1 MDITST
7 LLDDYVVI
15 NNLEEFK
22 IQLRVQ
28 QSYCNEVQI
37 EMKRVQDKLI
47 KREKKYR
54 RLKTENEQLHKRI
67 IELERDVINTKDFFQ
82 RYMML
87 SAAPSLNPI
96 QSHNCIQ
103 MISMSAPTP
112 IAEQS
117 SVISTTGHHQPSN
130 LVVSNSTLTT
140 NPVSNPRPINIGMHS
155 VINELKNKFNNKS

>member
-1 MDITST
+1 MSTTST

-37 EMKRVQDKLI
+37 EMKRIQTKLI
-47 KREKKYR
+47 KKEKKYR
-54 RLKTENEQLHKRI
+54 RIKTENEQLQKRI

-87 SAAPSLNPI
+87 STAPTTNPI

-112 IAEQS
+112 ITEQS
-117 SVISTTGHHQPSN
+117 NVPSN
-130 LVVSNSTLTT
+130 PIVSHPTITT

-155 VINELKNKFNNKS
+155 VINELKNKFNNTS

>member
-1 MDITST
+1 MDTTST

-37 EMKRVQDKLI
+37 EMKRIQTKLI
-47 KREKKYR
+47 KKEKKYR
-54 RLKTENEQLHKRI
+54 RIKTENEQLQKRI
-67 IELERDVINTKDFFQ
+67 IELERDLINSKDFFQ

-87 SAAPSLNPI
+87 STAPTTNPI

-112 IAEQS
+112 IVETPHI
-117 SVISTTGHHQPSN
+117 ISNP
-130 LVVSNSTLTT
+130 VVSHPTITT
-140 NPVSNPRPINIGMHS
+140 NSVSNPRPINIGMHS
-155 VINELKNKFNNKS
+155 VINELKNKFNNAS

>member
-37 EMKRVQDKLI
+37 EMKRIQDKLI

-54 RLKTENEQLHKRI
+54 KLKVEKEQLHKRI

-87 SAAPSLNPI
+87 SAAPTNPI

-103 MISMSAPTP
+103 MISMPAPTSMNEQFNTVSASVVSAP
-112 IAEQS
+112 
-117 SVISTTGHHQPSN
+117 ISTPS
-130 LVVSNSTLTT
+130 SIH
-140 NPVSNPRPINIGMHS
+140 NPKPINIGMHS
-155 VINELKNKFNNKS
+155 VINELKNKFNNT

>member
-7 LLDDYVVI
+7 ILDDYVVI

-37 EMKRVQDKLI
+37 EMKRIQARLM
-47 KREKKYR
+47 KREKKYHR
-54 RLKTENEQLHKRI
+54 IKTENEQLHKRI

-87 SAAPSLNPI
+87 AAAPIPS
-96 QSHNCIQ
+96 QNCIQ
-103 MISMSAPTP
+103 MISMSAPP
-112 IAEQS
+112 ASAAEQS
-117 SVISTTGHHQPSN
+117 SLISATSRFPP
-130 LVVSNSTLTT
+130 VSNSR
-140 NPVSNPRPINIGMHS
+140 PVNMGMHS
-155 VINELKNKFNNKS
+155 VITELKNKFNNKS